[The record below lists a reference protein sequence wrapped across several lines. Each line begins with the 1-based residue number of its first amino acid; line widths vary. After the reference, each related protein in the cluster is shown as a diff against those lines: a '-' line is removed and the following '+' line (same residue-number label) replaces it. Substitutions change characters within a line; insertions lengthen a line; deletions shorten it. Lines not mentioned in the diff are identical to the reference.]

1 MSVAVLFFHRFVLAV
16 GLLAAVACSGEVR
29 TPRHL
34 LLITVDTLRADHL
47 GLYGYRR
54 ATSPVIDELGRHG
67 VVFEN
72 AIVQWPATT
81 PSMVS
86 MFSGTYPQK
95 NGIVILAYPQHVPDE
110 LEMFPEVLQARGFRT
125 AAVIGNGVLGRES
138 NFRQGF
144 EVYRELWMDRESYG
158 PRPKE
163 ADHATDVALELLAGL
178 ADSGDRFLLWV
189 HYIDPHL
196 PYVPPAGYAERFMGD
211 AHFRSQRAPV
221 NADNQPWK
229 GIPHQ
234 QWEKADKED
243 DLAVYVA
250 RYDGEIRFVDDQIG
264 RLLRELE
271 RRSLAEETLVAFT
284 SDHGESLGE
293 HDYYL
298 NHGHLAYEEQVR
310 VPLVFRWPG
319 GRYGGCR
326 IAKPVELRGLAPT
339 LLEAMGVPAEE
350 IRHSAPSLLPAIRG
364 EGEAALPES
373 VFTEAGSFETRKGAR
388 YTLAVRKGSRK
399 LVLPR
404 SKWARER
411 AGGRTVEL
419 YHLASDPAEAQ
430 DLAGAHPGE
439 VAQLRRELRAWI
451 RSSQAVRRKAPPQPA
466 RVRDETRRALR
477 ELGYI
482 E

>member
-1 MSVAVLFFHRFVLAV
+1 MPFFHRFVLAV
-16 GLLAAVACSGEVR
+16 GLLVAVACSGSVR
-29 TPRHL
+29 APRHL
-34 LLITVDTLRADHL
+34 LLISVDTLRADHL
-47 GLYGYRR
+47 GLYGYPRP
-54 ATSPVIDELGRHG
+54 TSPVIDELGRHG

-72 AIVQWPATT
+72 AIVQWPVTT

-86 MFSGTYPQK
+86 MFSGTYPHE
-95 NGIVILAYPQHVPDE
+95 NGIVIIAQSQRVSDE

-125 AAVIGNGVLGRES
+125 AAVISNGALGRES
-138 NFRQGF
+138 NFGQGF
-144 EVYRELWMDRESYG
+144 DVYRELWIVRGRDD
-158 PRPKE
+158 PRPNT
-163 ADHATDVALELLAGL
+163 ADNATDVALELLTEFA
-178 ADSGDRFLLWV
+178 ASGDRFLLWI
-189 HYIDPHL
+189 HYIDPHF
-196 PYVPPAGYAERFMGD
+196 PYAPPAGYAERFMGD
-211 AHFRSQRAPV
+211 AHFRSERARV
-221 NADNQPWK
+221 NRDNQPWK
-229 GIPHQ
+229 GIPRRL
-234 QWEKADKED
+234 WERSGKED

-264 RLLRELE
+264 RLLEELE
-271 RRSLAEETLVAFT
+271 HRSLAEETLVAFT

-319 GRYGGCR
+319 GRYGGRR
-326 IAKPVELRGLAPT
+326 IVKPVELRGLAST

-350 IRHSAPSLLPAIRG
+350 IRSSAPSLLPAIRG
-364 EGEAALPES
+364 EGEEALPES
-373 VFTEAGSFETRKGAR
+373 VFSEAGSFDTRKGAR

-419 YHLASDPAEAQ
+419 YHLASDPAEAR
-430 DLAGAHPGE
+430 DLASVRPGE
-439 VAQLRRELRAWI
+439 VAQLRRELREWI
-451 RSSQAVRRKAPPQPA
+451 QSSQAVGRKAPPQPP